1 LDELDSEYLS
11 IGIHGIENGRTRIIV
26 TGLIAFFMGVCGVAV
41 LFMLTFLCAL
51 HREVKR
57 PRIRFSSRRE
67 NPSRVCFD
75 GAQFAGLGPC
85 RVIFQFANSSAVL
98 GA

>member
-1 LDELDSEYLS
+1 M
-11 IGIHGIENGRTRIIV
+11 

-67 NPSRVCFD
+67 RTPPASVSMEHNLPD
-75 GAQFAGLGPC
+75 LG
-85 RVIFQFANSSAVL
+85 RAA
-98 GA
+98 